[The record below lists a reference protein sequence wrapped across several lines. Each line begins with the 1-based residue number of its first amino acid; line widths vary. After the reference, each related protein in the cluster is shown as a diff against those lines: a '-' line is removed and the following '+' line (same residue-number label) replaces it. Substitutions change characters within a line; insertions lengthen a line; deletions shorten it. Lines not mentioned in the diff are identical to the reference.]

1 MNKMTEMLDHDN
13 HEMRNNFRKF
23 MSEDVMIPK
32 YNIPL
37 EEEREVALQRL
48 QVNCKTSI
56 PNGSKL
62 QQG

>member
-1 MNKMTEMLDHDN
+1 MNKMTELLDHDN
-13 HEMRNNFRKF
+13 HEMRNKFREF

-48 QVNCKTSI
+48 QVTVCPSVRPSVCLSDK
-56 PNGSKL
+56 
-62 QQG
+62 

>member
-1 MNKMTEMLDHDN
+1 
-13 HEMRNNFRKF
+13 

-48 QVNCKTSI
+48 QVRNTGLSVRPSEK
-56 PNGSKL
+56 
-62 QQG
+62 